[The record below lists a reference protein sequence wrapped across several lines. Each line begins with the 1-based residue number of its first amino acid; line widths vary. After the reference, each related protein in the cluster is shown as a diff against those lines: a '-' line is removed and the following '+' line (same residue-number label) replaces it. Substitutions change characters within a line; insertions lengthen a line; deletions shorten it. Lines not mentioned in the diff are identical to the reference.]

1 MTAPP
6 PTTTLQRVIVIGG
19 SGVIGRAV
27 VAELAEEGARVGCTH
42 QNRPPPDG
50 VIARRLDLTEVD
62 TIEPCVD
69 GLVAELG
76 GVDALVFCAGA
87 TSTCEPERFDAL
99 DDVTASGWDR
109 LMAINV
115 RGAFFVARAV
125 ARHMTSGGNIVLMGS
140 VDGIKPVPTPVPFAV
155 SKAAL
160 RGMVLSLTK
169 ALGAQNIRCNLVAPG
184 ILEEGASRL
193 IPDDIR
199 AEYLRHAGLRRYGRV
214 SEVTGVVTW
223 LALANTYVTGAT
235 IMVDGGL

>member
-1 MTAPP
+1 MS
-6 PTTTLQRVIVIGG
+6 RVIVVGG

-27 VAELAEEGARVGCTH
+27 VAELGEQGARIGCTH
-42 QNRPPPDG
+42 RDSPAPEG

-62 TIEPCVD
+62 AIAPCID
-69 GLVAELG
+69 ALVAELG

-87 TSTCEPERFDAL
+87 TSTCEPERFDTL
-99 DDVTASGWDR
+99 DDVTPGGWDR
-109 LMAINV
+109 LMAVNV
-115 RGAFFVARAV
+115 RGAFFAARAV
-125 ARHMTSGGNIVLMGS
+125 ARRMTGGGNIVLMGS

-169 ALGAQNIRCNLVAPG
+169 ALGPQNIRCNLVAPG
-184 ILEEGASRL
+184 ILEAGASRL

-214 SEVTGVVTW
+214 NEVTGVVTW